1 MLHRKRCKNSPV
13 LAHTGS
19 RLLSWAMLT
28 FAMSQVLTA
37 CVTQRVDQVLVRKP
51 GNSHYDPP
59 AAIDSTSVTH
69 WPYAF
74 MSAVAYESS
83 FYETLDQDVLN
94 QTATAVAQNNKLS
107 PTPQAQVVGKCPD
120 FGTTLRHLGW
130 EYWPVGFAT
139 PKAEEAARKHHLQVH
154 VFAHHDG
161 QKLEVVV
168 AFGGTNPRNV
178 WDWLSN
184 LRWLIPWHDDE
195 YTLVVKDFS
204 GSFQDEL
211 QRRLKAQ
218 GITVGEVVVKT
229 VGHSLGGGLA
239 QQFAYAA
246 KQRPGDIGVVQVY
259 AFDPSPVTGYYS
271 VDKKIRDDNRK
282 GLHTDRAFEAYEIL
296 SYLRWITAYVVTPS
310 AENAAIRGVR
320 YHVLTTQDGI
330 KSHSITDLACALY
343 SASGVTN

>member
-1 MLHRKRCKNSPV
+1 MLHRTLCENSP
-13 LAHTGS
+13 LSAQTGS
-19 RLLSWAMLT
+19 RLLSWALVT
-28 FAMSQVLTA
+28 FTMSQALA
-37 CVTQRVDQVLVRKP
+37 GCVSQRADQVLVRKP
-51 GNSHYDPP
+51 GNAHYDPP
-59 AAIDSTSVTH
+59 AAIATTSATH

-94 QTATAVAQNNKLS
+94 QTTTALAQGNQRS
-107 PTPQAQVVGKCPD
+107 PTPQAQAVGTCPD

-130 EYWPVGFAT
+130 EYWPVGFSTA
-139 PKAEEAARKHHLQVH
+139 KAVEAARKHHLQVH
-154 VFAHHDG
+154 VFAHRAG
-161 QKLEVVV
+161 QTLEVVV

-195 YTLVVKDFS
+195 YTLVVKDFA
-204 GSFQDEL
+204 GAFQGEL
-211 QRRLKAQ
+211 KRRLERQ
-218 GITVGEVVVKT
+218 GITASEVVVKT

-246 KQRPGDIGVVQVY
+246 KQRRGDIGVSQVY
-259 AFDPSPVTGYYS
+259 AFDPSPVTGFYS
-271 VDKKIRDDNRK
+271 VDKKIRDDNRQR
-282 GLHTDRAFEAYEIL
+282 LQTDRAFEAYEIL
-296 SYLRWITAYVVTPS
+296 SYLRWISAYVVTPS

-343 SASGVTN
+343 SAPPG

>member
-1 MLHRKRCKNSPV
+1 MHHRTLCKNRPL
-13 LAHTGS
+13 LAQSGS
-19 RLLSWAMLT
+19 RLLLCSLVT
-28 FAMSQVLTA
+28 FAMSQVLA
-37 CVTQRVDQVLVRKP
+37 GCVSQRADQVLVRKP
-51 GNSHYDPP
+51 GKAHYEPP
-59 AAIDSTSVTH
+59 AAIASTAATH
-69 WPYAF
+69 WSYAF

-83 FYETLDQDVLN
+83 FYETLDQGVLN
-94 QTATAVAQNNKLS
+94 QTANAVAQGNRLS
-107 PTPQAQVVGKCPD
+107 PTPQAQAAGTCPD
-120 FGTTLRHLGW
+120 FGTTLRRLDW
-130 EYWPVGFAT
+130 QYWPVGFST

-154 VFAHHDG
+154 VFAHRDG
-161 QKLEVVV
+161 QTLEVVV

-195 YTLVVKDFS
+195 YTLVVKDFA
-204 GSFQDEL
+204 GAFQGEL

-218 GITVGEVVVKT
+218 GISESEVVVKT

-246 KQRPGDIGVVQVY
+246 KQRPGDIGVAQVY
-259 AFDPSPVTGYYS
+259 AFDPSPVTGFYS
-271 VDKKIRDDNRK
+271 VDKEIRDANRK
-282 GLHTDRAFEAYEIL
+282 GLQTDRAFEAYEIL

-310 AENAAIRGVR
+310 AESAAIRGVR

-343 SASGVTN
+343 SAR

>member
-1 MLHRKRCKNSPV
+1 MHHHRTLCKNGPL
-13 LAHTGS
+13 LAQTGS
-19 RLLSWAMLT
+19 RLLLWSLMMFT
-28 FAMSQVLTA
+28 MSQVLA
-37 CVTQRVDQVLVRKP
+37 GCVSQRADQVLVRKP
-51 GNSHYDPP
+51 GKAHYEPP
-59 AAIDSTSVTH
+59 TAIASTSVTH

-94 QTATAVAQNNKLS
+94 QTATAVAQGNKLS

-120 FGTTLRHLGW
+120 FGTTLRRLDW
-130 EYWPVGFAT
+130 EYWPVGFST

-154 VFAHHDG
+154 VFAHRDG
-161 QKLEVVV
+161 QTLEVVV
-168 AFGGTNPRNV
+168 AFGGTNPRNA

-195 YTLVVKDFS
+195 YTLVVKDFA
-204 GSFQDEL
+204 GAFQDEL
-211 QRRLKAQ
+211 RRRLKVQ
-218 GITVGEVVVKT
+218 GITESEVVVKT

-246 KQRPGDIGVVQVY
+246 KQRPGDIGVAQVY
-259 AFDPSPVTGYYS
+259 AFDPSPVTGFYS
-271 VDKKIRDDNRK
+271 VDKKIRDANRQ
-282 GLHTDRAFEAYEIL
+282 GLQTDRAFEAYEIL

-343 SASGVTN
+343 SAQ